1 MSVKFEKIMLE
12 KMDKLSD
19 DLNSFK
25 KDITEKLTNFERFTI
40 LKFEEH
46 DKRFDAIDKKF
57 EAIDRKF
64 ELIDKKFEAIDKK
77 FELIDKKFGVID
89 EKFESIDK
97 KFVSIDKQFD
107 ILGNQINKLTDDMQI
122 VKKAVI
128 IMEDRIT
135 REIPALFDGY
145 SMHQEKQE
153 RQDNKLNSLNLKI
166 EDHDIRISCLEHK
179 VI

>member
-46 DKRFDAIDKKF
+46 DKRFEAIDKKF
-57 EAIDRKF
+57 EAIDN
-64 ELIDKKFEAIDKK
+64 
-77 FELIDKKFGVID
+77 
-89 EKFESIDK
+89 KFESIDK

-122 VKKAVI
+122 VKNAVI
-128 IMEDRIT
+128 LIEDRIT

-153 RQDNKLNSLNLKI
+153 RHDNKINSLNLKV